1 MCGPLWRACCY
12 GAGRHGA
19 KRGGSGAG
27 GPGCL
32 VRCRGQRGRPAV
44 AGGAGAAGR
53 PDAADLRGVPGQGR
67 RRVPSAGACRERRRA
82 MIFTRG
88 LKVCLAAQPV
98 DLRRSFEGLAL
109 LVRGALR
116 EDERSSQIFVFTNR
130 RKDRV
135 RLLYWDGTGLWLMT
149 KKLESGV
156 FAWPKVPDGAAK
168 IQLRAE
174 ALEMLLSGIDLK
186 GARLRPWYEDPSAS
200 PPRA

>member
-1 MCGPLWRACCY
+1 
-12 GAGRHGA
+12 
-19 KRGGSGAG
+19 
-27 GPGCL
+27 
-32 VRCRGQRGRPAV
+32 
-44 AGGAGAAGR
+44 
-53 PDAADLRGVPGQGR
+53 
-67 RRVPSAGACRERRRA
+67 

-88 LKVCLAAQPV
+88 LKVCLAAQPA

-130 RKDRV
+130 RRDRV

-149 KKLESGV
+149 KKLETGN

-174 ALEMLLSGIDLK
+174 AFEMLLSGIDLK
-186 GARLRPWYEDPSAS
+186 GARMRPWYEDPSVSAPRS
-200 PPRA
+200 ADPPP